1 MLIYP
6 QWMSQIIPSEFP
18 PFSPKIVVLTRK
30 PREKGRP
37 TLATNP
43 HHWGQDP
50 HYYSYWRSPLI
61 PIPGDWMLLEAT
73 FSGRCLWLYSGSID
87 HISYSKPKE
96 DRKVNSTTTQV
107 IEYDRILSLSFW
119 GLLYLYSSIQM
130 NHMSIKSPLYHH
142 FCGWSLINKS
152 GSPHIIP
159 IISHLLLDKSHF
171 GG

>member
-1 MLIYP
+1 MIYP
-6 QWMSQIIPSEFP
+6 HTVLSQIIPSEFP

-61 PIPGDWMLLEAT
+61 PIPGHWMLLEAT
-73 FSGRCLWLYSGSID
+73 FSGRCLWLYYGSID

-96 DRKVNSTTTQV
+96 GRKVNSTTTRV
-107 IEYDRILSLSFW
+107 IEYDRILSHIV
-119 GLLYLYSSIQM
+119 SIFLGAAILIFIDPI
-130 NHMSIKSPLYHH
+130 IKSIICPLNPDDTTI
-142 FCGWSLINKS
+142 FVGEASLIRVEV
-152 GSPHIIP
+152 P
-159 IISHLLLDKSHF
+159 ILF
-171 GG
+171 P